1 MASDMIKI
9 SNTTSENKPP
19 WLLGE
24 LSEPTRTSLS
34 GAPAGA
40 VPGGST
46 VRHLDPSP
54 PRLVAAARAVPL
66 AGRVLLSWLAA
77 IPRRLGDRLFAMNDA
92 EAYWR
97 SWQITRTHGGL
108 GRRYRDPR
116 FDTLA
121 ECPKC
126 RGAGADRGPAV
137 PALPGHGAGNTA
149 ARWASHGVRTAP
161 PAERPEHHG
170 QRGDG
175 HEHGRAASA

>member
-19 WLLGE
+19 WLLGD
-24 LSEPTRTSLS
+24 LSEPTRASLS

-40 VPGGST
+40 AQAAASSDTWTLRARARRALAGA
-46 VRHLDPSP
+46 VRALA
-54 PRLVAAARAVPL
+54 VAARI
-66 AGRVLLSWLAA
+66 LLSCLAA

-97 SWQITRTHGGL
+97 DWQITRTHGGL

-126 RGAGADRGPAV
+126 LGAGATGDQPC
-137 PALPGHGAGNTA
+137 
-149 ARWASHGVRTAP
+149 P
-161 PAERPEHHG
+161 PCLG
-170 QRGDG
+170 T
-175 HEHGRAASA
+175 GRVTLGEVG

>member
-1 MASDMIKI
+1 MIKI

-24 LSEPTRTSLS
+24 LSGPTRTSLS

-40 VPGGST
+40 VPGGSI
-46 VRHLDPSP
+46 VRHLDPS
-54 PRLVAAARAVPL
+54 RAARRSPLARAVRPC

-126 RGAGADRGPAV
+126 QGRGR
-137 PALPGHGAGNTA
+137 
-149 ARWASHGVRTAP
+149 
-161 PAERPEHHG
+161 
-170 QRGDG
+170 
-175 HEHGRAASA
+175 

>member
-1 MASDMIKI
+1 MIKI
-9 SNTTSENKPP
+9 SNFTSENKPP

-40 VPGGST
+40 AQAAASSDTWTLRDRAGRALAGA
-46 VRHLDPSP
+46 VRAIG
-54 PRLVAAARAVPL
+54 VAA
-66 AGRVLLSWLAA
+66 RVLLSWLAA

-97 SWQITRTHGGL
+97 SWQITSTHDGL

-116 FDTLA
+116 FDALA

-126 RGAGADRGPAV
+126 QGPGLTAD
-137 PALPGHGAGNTA
+137 
-149 ARWASHGVRTAP
+149 
-161 PAERPEHHG
+161 
-170 QRGDG
+170 
-175 HEHGRAASA
+175 